1 MTLLALASALSLAAH
16 SHTPQDSTVPVG
28 SPPRP
33 EPVYNVSLL
42 LLARSVDDA
51 EPADEHLGWGL
62 EFDSYDPRDV
72 VGWEMGVTRTS
83 DDASDA
89 GAKFETTLIEVYLGA
104 RKTWGAER
112 RLHPFVSGG
121 LAWVDAEAE
130 LSGSGSE
137 DDSSFG
143 LYGRGGA
150 YWTFG
155 EHFNVGADV
164 KALIGTDI
172 EFGDADYVQ
181 AGVIVGFSL

>member
-1 MTLLALASALSLAAH
+1 MTLLALSFLLLSCPL
-16 SHTPQDSTVPVG
+16 QDSAVPVG
-28 SPPRP
+28 SPRRP
-33 EPVYNVSLL
+33 EPVYNVSVL

-51 EPADEHLGWGL
+51 EPADEHVGWGL
-62 EFDSYDPRDV
+62 EFDSYDPRDA
-72 VGWEMGVTRTS
+72 VGWEMGVTRST

-89 GAKFETTLIEVYLGA
+89 GANFETTLIEVYLGA

-150 YWTFG
+150 YWTIG

-164 KALIGTDI
+164 KALVGTDI
-172 EFGDADYVQ
+172 SFGDADYVQ
-181 AGVIVGFSL
+181 AGLIVGFSL